1 MFVVFVCMY
10 RSSVT
15 AVHVERHC
23 KSVKLIV
30 RYTVATEKPLAFSV
44 CAAIGQVRLPSTRPA
59 GRFFTSLFFGIV
71 FFFIIHSLTHCF
83 LTHCARDGRVFHV
96 CAIGCRSHD
105 QQ

>member
-59 GRFFTSLFFGIV
+59 GRFFTFPVFWHCILFHHSFVDTLFFNT
-71 FFFIIHSLTHCF
+71 LR
-83 LTHCARDGRVFHV
+83 ARWAGFPCMRDWL
-96 CAIGCRSHD
+96 
-105 QQ
+105 